1 MGNSEKKVFTPEM
14 YLQSSEHVKN
24 THPVLAEYYQVKS
37 RGRYIT
43 QEIFSQE
50 ILYLPLTSKLSH
62 YLFNVFSSS
71 SHNVI
76 TKDDL
81 ELFYTAFTSSYKEI
95 QALMITELVFV
106 SALTSLQ
113 SPTVSDR
120 INSKLFKTN
129 FMFFFPD
136 LPVLTLQYIEN
147 KLKGKNEI
155 DKESSYKLIK
165 HKLPNGFT
173 FIKQYCSTSMKE
185 MFNDDGN
192 KKVYVCDCELENKNN
207 NNNNA
212 NDDGN
217 GSGSSKQNEKE
228 DAVKLEEKRNY
239 FRMFQTGQ
247 DAFHNMEY
255 DTNGMFKVSDF
266 EQMLIKFEVK
276 PQLAHVI
283 KGYLRKQLCQER
295 IMFNNLKEIFVK
307 FALATT
313 RDDKIELLYE
323 LCKCTST
330 SSSSIQQCNNEA
342 IQILFP
348 NININNNNTSNT
360 SISKDEFISLI
371 NDPSNA
377 DTLNDILNS
386 FDLINFFPYIKLRIV
401 PKKRS
406 IFKQLYNKILN
417 NKTLDE
423 KLQEDLAN
431 PKIRTFVML
440 DKPFT
445 DNLTTYLNT
454 DTTTTTTTTT
464 TSNDDNLP
472 QINFNNLR
480 HQQYTSHRNILQP
493 HLSYKDDYYLIN
505 LNIYSNY
512 FERWFKPKSTQLT
525 LSKIQYDISLIKD
538 ETIIDG
544 VNVYH
549 PNNIIL
555 QYQKD
560 NTVYEIEQCTIHLNY
575 FTLREVYEY
584 YKSTMKTKE
593 FEVPSVENIIELC
606 LNKLI
611 MHGRRNM
618 VVSRKD
624 KVLKAFNDMVNDVNN
639 QCDKYDSPSLIYFNP
654 YNKQFGY
661 ISEMDKT
668 FEEHAIYGNVLFLI
682 DSVFDVKMEKYY
694 GGSSSSMRYNGNNSV
709 SSGCKMKLKTS
720 FTFYEFFFEKKTPE
734 YIEEVIETTTTTTTV
749 ATTTTSTSL
758 TANANTNITKDNNKD
773 LLNNEDQTQPDTE
786 QQTKRVDLIE
796 QTDISYKQQQ
806 QQQSSSSKDTSND
819 IINSPLKLRN
829 IGNTCY
835 LNSIMQ
841 ILLNLPL
848 IKSTLLHANS
858 KYLINRL
865 SKFSHYGEFIDE
877 FLQVLQLRWSTN
889 IHKLDSLI
897 NLTNLKRTTGSIH
910 TQFNNNDQ
918 QDASEFLNFVLDEL
932 NEELNL
938 KIDKPYIEHN
948 EHLIKYNTEE
958 TLSDLYWANAI
969 RRSPSIINS
978 IFAFQLKSVLTCA
991 VCHKQNITYETN
1003 TNLYAP
1009 IPTSKYISVNIHL
1022 KRLPFNYKL
1031 YYDKLDKKF
1040 KEYNVVN
1047 KDKSVIMNLHNYFND
1062 VVVYSKEDNVFNRIV
1077 PCSFTL
1083 TIDKKKT
1090 IGELIKKLR
1099 SNKTL
1104 QLEPDDD
1111 DNDNNND
1118 NTTTTSTN
1126 KQQVKT
1132 ITSFIISTMNRTTSS
1147 NYYLSENMKIDECIH
1162 ESHQR
1167 IEIIESFNANG
1178 WKLFNNIFNTT
1189 TANTPV
1195 KPHPQQQNNILLT
1208 TITKPAVTT
1217 VSQRINELTTLK
1229 SLYTTQTEVASL
1241 STYNYY
1247 NIIKEHSTNTD
1258 IKDKEPLN
1266 TFTSYE
1272 YPITIKHSYQENENT
1287 YIFYPF
1293 TRKTVNLPVHTIILN
1308 NSQTNINNYSL
1319 YEYIWGLFHRYLKTP
1334 NKTFNNLWW
1343 RLYPNN
1349 LTQCKV
1355 CYPFNIKIC
1364 KQEHNQ
1370 YKCARCPWWKF
1381 CPGCILQ
1388 PLRSDILNIQSNDIV
1403 LIEWCISFIKNE
1415 LTKDNELKLTHLN
1428 IEDDDEIQKSQSKDF
1443 GYTLDECIQLF
1454 LAEEKLEDTIYCNN
1468 CACAQLFTKHYSIDK
1483 TPPVLIISLK
1493 RFKYV
1498 GTLNNKITTYINF
1511 PLRDFHVNND
1521 TYDLYGVVNHM
1532 GDLNYGHY
1540 TCIINMNGQWMC
1552 FDDGIYYTI
1561 RKEEEVI
1568 SSRAYI
1574 LVYVNK
1580 KEPEGMMYY
1589 QLMRDIMLNFN
1600 AEDVEKEFT
1609 NDKTFTQHDVVP
1621 RKFYTGEPVN
1631 TKYGKGY
1638 YVKDVSD
1645 VLGEIKTDKLVITLP
1660 KWNIQHET
1668 VLSIKKVTPQMI
1680 KQKKKEDKER
1690 KKQEE
1695 IKREKERKE
1704 RLKKKEEEE
1713 RMKRQKEEQ
1722 DKANDNDNVNG
1733 DNAMKFTEEEIEQQR
1748 LMLAQIQEN
1757 NMQREYQYQQYQQYD
1772 YDNYDSYAQYSMAHQ
1787 MHRDRDRRS
1796 NLFGLGS
1803 LFGRFTKGSSA
1814 RKKKH

>member
-1 MGNSEKKVFTPEM
+1 MGNSEKKVFAPEM

-81 ELFYTAFTSSYKEI
+81 ELFYTAFTSSFKEI

-129 FMFFFPD
+129 FTFFFPD
-136 LPVLTLQYIEN
+136 IPVLTLQYIEN
-147 KLKGKNEI
+147 KLKGRNEI
-155 DKESSYKLIK
+155 DKENSYRLIK
-165 HKLPNGFT
+165 HKLPTGFT

-185 MFNDDGN
+185 MFNNDGN

-207 NNNNA
+207 NNN
-212 NDDGN
+212 
-217 GSGSSKQNEKE
+217 GSNSDNSTKQNEKE
-228 DAVKLEEKRNY
+228 DVVKLEEKRNY
-239 FRMFQTGQ
+239 FRMFQSGQ
-247 DAFHNMEY
+247 DAFHYMEC
-255 DTNGMFKVSDF
+255 DTNGMFKVSDL

-295 IMFNNLKEIFVK
+295 IVFNNLKEIFVK
-307 FALATT
+307 FALAIE
-313 RDDKIELLYE
+313 RNDKIELLYE
-323 LCKCTST
+323 LCKC
-330 SSSSIQQCNNEA
+330 SSSSVQQCNNEA

-348 NININNNNTSNT
+348 NINNNNSNT
-360 SISKDEFISLI
+360 CISKEQFISLL
-371 NDPSNA
+371 NEPSNA
-377 DTLNDILNS
+377 DTLNDVLNS
-386 FDLINFFPYIKLRIV
+386 FDLINLFPYIKLSIV

-406 IFKQLYNKILN
+406 IFKQVYNKILG

-423 KLQEDLAN
+423 KLQDDLSN

-440 DKPFT
+440 DKPFI
-445 DNLTTYLNT
+445 DDLHSYLNI
-454 DTTTTTTTTT
+454 DNNT
-464 TSNDDNLP
+464 TSTSNNDNNDERP
-472 QINFNNLR
+472 KINFNNLR
-480 HQQYTSHRNILQP
+480 HQQYTSNCNILQP
-493 HLSYKDDYYLIN
+493 NLSYKNDYYLIN
-505 LNIYSNY
+505 HSIYRNY
-512 FERWFKPKSTQLT
+512 FEKWFKPKSTQFILT
-525 LSKIQYDISLIKD
+525 KIQYDISSLKD

-549 PNNIIL
+549 PNNITL

-575 FTLREVYEY
+575 FTLREVYAY
-584 YKSTMKTKE
+584 YKSTKKMTKE
-593 FEVPSVENIIELC
+593 FEVPTVENIVELC

-611 MHGRRNM
+611 MHCKRNM

-624 KVLKAFNDMVNDVNN
+624 KVLKAFNDMVNDINN
-639 QCDKYDSPSLIYFNP
+639 QSDKYDSPSLIYFNP
-654 YNKQFGY
+654 YNKQFMY

-668 FEEHAIYGNVLFLI
+668 FEDYAIYGNVLFLI
-682 DSVFDVKMEKYY
+682 DSVFDVKMEEYY
-694 GGSSSSMRYNGNNSV
+694 GGSSSSNTMRYSGNSG
-709 SSGCKMKLKTS
+709 SSSCKMKLKTS
-720 FTFYEFFFEKKTPE
+720 LTFYEFFFEKKKPE
-734 YIEEVIETTTTTTTV
+734 YIEEVVETTTTTTV
-749 ATTTTSTSL
+749 ATTSSTTTN
-758 TANANTNITKDNNKD
+758 ANTNTNITKDNNNNKD

-786 QQTKRVDLIE
+786 QQIKRVDLIE

-806 QQQSSSSKDTSND
+806 QQSSSSSSKDTSND

-848 IKSTLLHANS
+848 IKSALLHSNS

-889 IHKLDSLI
+889 MHKLDSLI
-897 NLTNLKRTTGSIH
+897 NLTNLKRTTGAIH
-910 TQFNNNDQ
+910 SQFNNNEQ

-948 EHLIKYNTEE
+948 EHLIKYNTED

-1047 KDKSVIMNLHNYFND
+1047 KDKSVIVNLHNYFND

-1090 IGELIKKLR
+1090 IGELIKRLR

-1111 DNDNNND
+1111 DKDSTT
-1118 NTTTTSTN
+1118 NTTVDNVN

-1132 ITSFIISTMNRTTSS
+1132 ITSFIIFTINRTTNS

-1178 WKLFNNIFNTT
+1178 WKLFNDIFNTT
-1189 TANTPV
+1189 NTPV
-1195 KPHPQQQNNILLT
+1195 ELHPQQQQHSVLT
-1208 TITKPAVTT
+1208 TIIKPAVTT
-1217 VSQRINELTTLK
+1217 GSQRIQELTTLK
-1229 SLYTTQTEVASL
+1229 SLYTTSQTQSEVASL

-1247 NIIKEHSTNTD
+1247 NIIKEHCTNTD
-1258 IKDKEPLN
+1258 LKDKDPSN
-1266 TFTSYE
+1266 TFSCYE

-1287 YIFYPF
+1287 YLFYPF
-1293 TRKTVNLPVHTIILN
+1293 TRKPVNLPVHTIILN
-1308 NSQTNINNYSL
+1308 NSLTNINNYSL

-1334 NKTFNNLWW
+1334 NKTFTNLWW

-1349 LTQCKV
+1349 ITQCKV

-1364 KQEHNQ
+1364 KQEHNTF
-1370 YKCARCPWWKF
+1370 KCARCPWWKF

-1388 PLRSDILNIQSNDIV
+1388 PSRNDILHIQSNDIV

-1498 GTLNNKITTYINF
+1498 GALNNKITTYINF

-1540 TCIINMNGQWMC
+1540 TSIINMNGQWMC

-1580 KEPEGMMYY
+1580 KEPEGIMYY

-1609 NDKTFTQHDVVP
+1609 NNSKFTQRDVVP
-1621 RKFYTGEPVN
+1621 RKFYKGEPVN

-1645 VLGEIKTDKLVITLP
+1645 VIGEVRTDKLVITLP

-1668 VLSIKKVTPQMI
+1668 VLNIKKVTPQMI

-1722 DKANDNDNVNG
+1722 DKANDNDNVNT
-1733 DNAMKFTEEEIEQQR
+1733 MKFTEEEIEQQR

-1757 NMQREYQYQQYQQYD
+1757 NMQREYQYQQYQQDY
-1772 YDNYDSYAQYSMAHQ
+1772 YDNDDPYAHHSMAYQ
-1787 MHRDRDRRS
+1787 MNSDRRP

-1803 LFGRFTKGSSA
+1803 ILGKFTKSSRA